1 MNSQMSHLALP
12 SGAGPARLLA
22 ATLGGLALAGGLL
35 VSYASQIEPQWA
47 EIVRVSLPLVR
58 LPPSF
63 EGLTIAHISDL
74 HAGSTVGPL
83 QIRRFVAMVNALH
96 PDITVVTGDMFQG
109 YPEEARMCAHEL
121 AALEAPLGVYLIM
134 GNHER
139 RLPPEEG
146 EEPFRRPGLTVL
158 CNASQEIRSNG
169 SSLWI
174 LGADD
179 ILTRHGD
186 LELTLEGVPEEAC
199 KILLAH
205 EPDFADTSAQ
215 FPIDLQLS
223 GHTHG
228 GQIRLPGIGP
238 LMLPI
243 LGRKYPMGL
252 YHIQDMWL
260 YTNRGLGMARPT
272 VRFNCRPEITLFTL
286 HTQDSGAGQGSSAGT
301 EE

>member
-1 MNSQMSHLALP
+1 MHSQTSHLTP
-12 SGAGPARLLA
+12 SSSAGHARLLA
-22 ATLGGLALAGGLL
+22 AMFGGLALAGGLL

-47 EIVRVSLPLVR
+47 EIVRIALPLVR
-58 LPPSF
+58 LPPGF
-63 EGLTIAHISDL
+63 DGLTIAQISDL
-74 HAGSTVGPL
+74 HAGSALRSP

-96 PDITVVTGDMFQG
+96 PDITVVTGDMFQS
-109 YPEEARMCAHEL
+109 YPEEALMCAREL

-146 EEPFRRPGLTVL
+146 EEPFRRAGLHVL
-158 CNASQEIRSNG
+158 CNAGREIRSNG

-174 LGADD
+174 LGTDD
-179 ILTRHGD
+179 ILTRRGD
-186 LELTLEGVPEEAC
+186 LGVALEGVPEEAC

-205 EPDFADTSAQ
+205 EPDFADTSAR

-252 YHIQDMWL
+252 YRIRDTWL
-260 YTNRGLGMARPT
+260 YTNRGLGMAYPT

-286 HTQDSGAGQGSSAGT
+286 HTEDSSVSKS
-301 EE
+301 